1 MRLWIGVE
9 DFAKIKHARICV
21 NKYTVLVGQNNS
33 GKTFLMQLVQGVLP
47 KLVELVDDQL
57 VEILMQEHAREN
69 EYVFRIAD
77 DNREQV
83 IAYFNEKLHQNK
95 DTIVTEIFG
104 RAIEIADLYIDFEL
118 EDEAYELRTFS
129 NAEDNKEVLKQRLSS
144 IRWGN
149 QDKNVYEIVNEDSKE
164 FSISLRIKS
173 MEAAGMVL
181 RQSTNGFSGELSS
194 IQGLINDFF
203 IKGGNLFLP
212 ASRTG
217 LMLLYR
223 DFFAR
228 KTDHSMSYLIS
239 DGEMDDTGSNENGL
253 SKPVYEFLRF
263 LQTYRQNE
271 SNVNRY
277 REELAFFETHLIEG
291 HISVD
296 QQGILSYNSDNGIS
310 DVPMYLASSMINE
323 IAPIALAIT
332 GYRNIRKLI
341 IDEVDA
347 SLHPEKQAELVRFLN
362 RIYNRG
368 IQLMISTHSD
378 TVVSKINN
386 LYILSNKAKDKP
398 DIVDKFGLE
407 LSDLM
412 KADDLFVYEFLN
424 QKNGKSIVREIE
436 GDPQHGFQFELF
448 TKSALHLYKES
459 EEIGEI

>member
-57 VEILMQEHAREN
+57 VEILRQEHAQEN
-69 EYVFRIAD
+69 EYVFQIAD
-77 DNREQV
+77 DNRERV
-83 IAYFNEKLHQNK
+83 ITYFNEKLHQNK

-104 RAIEIADLYIDFEL
+104 RAIEIAELYIDFDL
-118 EDEAYELRTFS
+118 EGEVYELRTFS
-129 NAEDNKEVLKQRLSS
+129 NTEDNKEVLMQRLSS
-144 IRWGN
+144 IQWGN
-149 QDKNVYEIVNEDSKE
+149 QEKNVYELVDETTQT
-164 FSISLRIKS
+164 FSIYLRKVAT
-173 MEAAGMVL
+173 ED
-181 RQSTNGFSGELSS
+181 EE
-194 IQGLINDFF
+194 QGLVLQQSRKGIKGSLNYVRDMVDDFF
-203 IKGGNLFLP
+203 ARWGNLFLP

-223 DFFAR
+223 DFFANR
-228 KTDHSMSYLIS
+228 TDRSMSYIIS
-239 DGEMDDTGSNENGL
+239 DGDIDATVSRENGL

-277 REELAFFETHLIEG
+277 HEELAFFENHLIEG

-296 QQGILSYNSDNGIS
+296 QQGILSYTSDKGIS

-332 GYRNIRKLI
+332 GNQIIRKLI

-362 RIYNRG
+362 RLYNRG
-368 IQLMISTHSD
+368 IQLIISTHSD

-386 LYILSNKAKDKP
+386 LYILSNKAKGQRD
-398 DIVDKFGLE
+398 VVEKFGLE
-407 LSDLM
+407 LSDLV

-424 QKNGKSIVREIE
+424 QKMEKVLSGR
-436 GDPQHGFQFELF
+436 
-448 TKSALHLYKES
+448 
-459 EEIGEI
+459 